1 MNRRE
6 FIETGAV
13 LAASAVLA
21 ANVAA
26 PGVASAQAQDMPLPP
41 PRTTGGKP
49 LMDALMERRSTR
61 RFAPK
66 ALEPQVLSDLLWAA
80 FGINRPDGSNKRT
93 APSWKNRQEM
103 AVYAALPT
111 GLFRYDA
118 SRHALAPVSG
128 KDLRALTGKQDFVA
142 TAPLNLI
149 YVVDFAKMSEASP
162 EERMFVAGC
171 DSGSIF
177 QNVYLACASLG
188 LVTVVRA
195 NADKSALA
203 KEMNLGTDQMVTL
216 AQTVGYPA
224 A

>member
-21 ANVAA
+21 AGVAS
-26 PGVASAQAQDMPLPP
+26 PGLASAQAQDMALPP

-49 LMDALMERRSTR
+49 LMEALMERRSTR
-61 RFAPK
+61 RFSSRL
-66 ALEPQVLSDLLWAA
+66 LEPQVLSNLLWAA
-80 FGINRPDGSNKRT
+80 FGINRSDGSGKRT

-103 AVYAALPT
+103 TVYAALPG
-111 GLFRYDA
+111 GLYRYDA
-118 SRHALAPVSG
+118 MGHALAVVSA
-128 KDLRALTGKQDFVA
+128 KDVRALTGRQDFVA

-149 YVVDFAKMSEASP
+149 YVVDFSKMSDAAP
-162 EERMFVAGC
+162 EEKLLVAGY

-188 LVTVVRA
+188 LATVVRA
-195 NADKSALA
+195 NGDKSALA
-203 KEMNLGTDQMVTL
+203 KEMNLGADQMVTL

-224 A
+224 G